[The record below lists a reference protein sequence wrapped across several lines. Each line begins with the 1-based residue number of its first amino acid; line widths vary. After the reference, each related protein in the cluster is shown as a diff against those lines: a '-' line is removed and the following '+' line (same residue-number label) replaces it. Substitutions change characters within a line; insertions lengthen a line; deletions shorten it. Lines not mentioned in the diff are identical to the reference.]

1 MREPEAHEFPLAD
14 ILSVTTPRL
23 LSMRRMQGMCDLVEW
38 MLGIDLIPRMIN
50 LQEWSRL
57 KTATGIARTSLL
69 RQHPQP
75 RDVQPPD
82 GIDQADLLVWLFDAE
97 RTYGEHLTVERA
109 TQEVEQVRKAV
120 IDFGR
125 AVTTHLETMWSAL
138 QPTVRALARLGEELR
153 GLAAQDSESVDI
165 DDARNSSTIH
175 ES

>member
-1 MREPEAHEFPLAD
+1 MQESETREFPLAD

-23 LSMRRMQGMCDLVEW
+23 LSIHRTQGVCDLVEW
-38 MLGIDLIPRMIN
+38 MLGIEPIPRMIN

-69 RQHPQP
+69 RQHPQL

-97 RTYGEHLTVERA
+97 RTYGEHLAVERA
-109 TQEVEQVRKAV
+109 TQEVEHVRKAV

-125 AVTTHLETMWSAL
+125 TVATHLETMWTAL

-153 GLAAQDSESVDI
+153 GLAAQDSEGVNI